1 MAENEKLEC
10 LKSLQEV
17 LQKKFE
23 LENQVENLPA
33 NLRAEEAKLKDAN
46 SAYLKLTERYNA
58 VNEEVKSLSFKY
70 EDAFTTRTGYE
81 KQMEFINTQREYE
94 ALTKQLDEAKLS
106 EQTLL
111 KSRNQ
116 KRAELE
122 KINIELDAQEKICEE
137 QKSVVDAERE
147 KISSVLDSIC
157 AEIDELNKKCIEIKG
172 NVISDEL
179 YSKFTNISKKK
190 NGYGIVPVHGQ
201 VCTGC
206 DMVLPMQFVIDLRL
220 KQEKNDFDYC
230 PYCSRIIW
238 FEKLDP
244 EVEKNFIFEQ
254 LEATK
259 ADGKAVSVD
268 SKQDVDSFD
277 ESMGME
283 DGFDEF

>member
-137 QKSVVDAERE
+137 QKNIVDAERE

>member
-1 MAENEKLEC
+1 MSENEKLEC
-10 LKSLQEV
+10 LKSLQDV

-23 LENQVENLPA
+23 LESKVENLPA

-46 SAYLKLTERYNA
+46 SAYLKLTEKYNE
-58 VNEEVKSLSFKY
+58 VNEEVKSLSFRY

-94 ALTKQLDEAKLS
+94 ALTKQLDEAKLL

-116 KRAELE
+116 KRSELD
-122 KINIELDAQEKICEE
+122 KLNAELDAQEKICEE
-137 QKSVVDAERE
+137 QKSIVDAERE
-147 KISSVLDSIC
+147 KISSVLDSIY
-157 AEIDELNKKCIEIKG
+157 AEIDELNNKCLEIKG
-172 NVISDEL
+172 NAISDEL

-190 NGYGIVPVHGQ
+190 GGVGIVPVHGQ

-230 PYCSRIIW
+230 PYCSRILW
-238 FEKLDP
+238 FEKLDQ

-254 LEATK
+254 LEPTK
-259 ADGKAVSVD
+259 SDGKGGAID
-268 SKQDVDSFD
+268 SKQETDSYD

-283 DGFDEF
+283 EGFDDL

>member
-1 MAENEKLEC
+1 
-10 LKSLQEV
+10 
-17 LQKKFE
+17 
-23 LENQVENLPA
+23 
-33 NLRAEEAKLKDAN
+33 
-46 SAYLKLTERYNA
+46 
-58 VNEEVKSLSFKY
+58 
-70 EDAFTTRTGYE
+70 
-81 KQMEFINTQREYE
+81 MEFINTQREYE

>member
-137 QKSVVDAERE
+137 QKSIVDAERE